1 MLSEVGDTIKIII
14 EAEITEKRA
23 KGFYV
28 KFPNARFAYFDFKD
42 IDGKKIIV
50 EE

>member
-1 MLSEVGDTIKIII
+1 MLSEVGEKVKIII
-14 EAEITEKRA
+14 EAEITEKKQ

-28 KFPNARFAYFDFKD
+28 RFPNARFAYFDYKD
-42 IDGKKIIV
+42 IDGERIIV